1 MAAVQFS
8 RFPSIYLRPRYHLP
22 ISLLCYLSLHFQTMR
37 VGSIH
42 GLDLRVESETQR
54 EWVGWGGGRD
64 ECTEQAGSK

>member
-54 EWVGWGGGRD
+54 ESTFIGFTGPSD
-64 ECTEQAGSK
+64 ERS